1 MAVVYLVRHG
11 RATGGWD
18 VDADPGLDVVGAR
31 QADEL
36 ASHLPAQIAARLG
49 LTTDEVPSLPI
60 LTSPLRR
67 CRETAVP
74 IAQRWGTDAVVEPVV
89 TEIPSPPG
97 VPMGERVAWLRQSM
111 TGAWTSLGDRYT
123 SYRDGVVER
132 IRSIPT
138 DAVVISHFVA
148 INAVIGACLDDDR
161 VVIRSLDNASITV
174 VEVGPTGLV
183 LVEGGREA
191 DTLIR

>member
-18 VDADPGLDVVGAR
+18 VHPDPGLDGAGER

-60 LTSPLRR
+60 LTSPLLR

-74 IAQRWGTDAVVEPVV
+74 LARRWGTDAVVEPAVS
-89 TEIPSPPG
+89 EIPSPPD
-97 VPMGERVAWLRQSM
+97 VAMGERVAWLRASM
-111 TGAWTSLGDRYT
+111 AGTWTPLGDRYT
-123 SYRDGVVER
+123 SYRDSVVR
-132 IRSIPT
+132 CISAMIV
-138 DAVVISHFVA
+138 DSVVVSHFVA
-148 INAVIGACLDDDR
+148 INAVIGACLGDDR
-161 VVIRSLDNASITV
+161 LVIRSLDNTSITV
-174 VEVGPTGLV
+174 VEPGPAGLR
-183 LVEGGREA
+183 LLEGGREA